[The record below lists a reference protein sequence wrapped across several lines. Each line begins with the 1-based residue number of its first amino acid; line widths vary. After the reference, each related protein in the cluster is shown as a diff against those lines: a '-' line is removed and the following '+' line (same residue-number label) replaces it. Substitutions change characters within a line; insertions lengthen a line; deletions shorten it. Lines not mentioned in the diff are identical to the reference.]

1 MVMIRR
7 YIQKKTMVRMVNIYS
22 ETWHIPAWSI
32 TVYQVNFPFQ
42 TEYERCIVGEHQ
54 HRNIGGTSNA
64 LSAEASD

>member
-54 HRNIGGTSNA
+54 HRNIGGASNA